1 MTRMMVNAL
10 SATVLAVG
18 GLFLGTKKADA
29 FHAEYHQGSSCG
41 TCHCSPGQE
50 CRDHPTE
57 GCSCTNPDPDE
68 SN

>member
-18 GLFLGTKKADA
+18 GLFFGAKKADA
-29 FHAEYHQGSSCG
+29 QHAEYHQGSSCG
-41 TCHCSPGQE
+41 TCHCEQGME
-50 CRDHPTE
+50 CAAPPNQ
-57 GCSCTNPDPDE
+57 GCSCTWPDPEE